1 MAVNQELNL
10 IGVISPFCLLEFKSA
25 LARIR
30 PMQILEV
37 LIQDP
42 EVAEDLVRI
51 VDRSEDLLIARE
63 AVGDHFCLRVQR
75 AGARPETVEEET

>member
-1 MAVNQELNL
+1 MSANIELNL

-25 LARIR
+25 LARIQPR
-30 PMQILEV
+30 QIMEV

-51 VDRSEDLLIARE
+51 VERSEDLLIARKT
-63 AVGDHFCLRVQR
+63 VGDHFCLRVQR
-75 AGARPETVEEET
+75 AGARSEPV